1 MKRLDGKRVLLIAP
15 RFFGY
20 EREIRSEIERRGAVV
35 DWLAD
40 RPFDTPLMTA
50 LTRHRPQWVLP
61 SATRLYQRQLSQMGA
76 THYDTILV
84 VNGQTL
90 SRQMLG
96 SLRTSFPAARVVLYM
111 WDSIDN
117 RRGAVENLPLFDTT
131 FSFDPLSARSHG
143 MRLRPL
149 FFSKGFERAP
159 SDDFDY
165 HLSFVG
171 TAHTDRYAVVSRLRR
186 SLPAE
191 LRAYWYLYLQAPW
204 VYQAYR
210 LTNPDMRQ
218 ARREEFEFQP
228 LGKSVVQSVFS
239 RSLAIVDIEH
249 PRQRGLTMRTFETM
263 GSHKKLV
270 TTNAQVR
277 DYDFFND
284 SNICVIDRA
293 DPRVT
298 VGFLNSPFSPVAPE
312 LYRRYSIEGWV
323 DEVLELDDTHD
334 TAGDTAV
341 SAPALAM
348 QGVPR

>member
-1 MKRLDGKRVLLIAP
+1 MKRLDGKRVLLVAP

-35 DWLAD
+35 DWLPD

-50 LTRHRPQWVLP
+50 LTRHKPQWVLP
-61 SATRLYQRQLSQMGA
+61 SADRLYERLLLRTGA

-90 SRQMLG
+90 SHKMLRT
-96 SLRTSFPAARVVLYM
+96 LRTSFPSARVVLYM

-117 RRGAVENLPLFDTT
+117 RRGVVDNLPLFDTT
-131 FSFDPLSARSHG
+131 FSFDPLSAHSHG

-149 FFSKGFERAP
+149 FFSKGFEQPP

-171 TAHTDRYAVVSRLRR
+171 TAHTDRYAVISRLRT
-186 SLPAE
+186 SMLPE
-191 LRAYWYLYLQAPW
+191 LRGYWYLYLQAPW
-204 VYQAYR
+204 VYHAYR
-210 LTNPDMRQ
+210 VSNPSMRQ
-218 ARREEFEFQP
+218 AHQDEFQFAP
-228 LGKSVVQSVFS
+228 LNKTTLQSVFS

-263 GSHKKLV
+263 GSHKKLI
-270 TTNAQVR
+270 TTNAQIR
-277 DYDFFND
+277 DYDFFNEE
-284 SNICVIDRA
+284 NICVIDRA
-293 DPRVT
+293 APNIPNA
-298 VGFLNSPFSPVAPE
+298 FLESPFVPISPE

-323 DEVLELDDTHD
+323 DEVLD
-334 TAGDTAV
+334 
-341 SAPALAM
+341 LADP
-348 QGVPR
+348 GSTKANTL